1 LVEEEWRMPD
11 GSEFHTAEAAT
22 LKPEE
27 TKVVRTQGT
36 EDRLVLHSVDNVR
49 EYGTIIQKGMEV

>member
-1 LVEEEWRMPD
+1 MPD

-49 EYGTIIQKGMEV
+49 EYGTIIQREWRYKQG